1 MDELQNKELNVNE
14 CKNILKCRFGNKK
27 FSLYICIK
35 LKEGHVPS
43 FFCAFLLKT
52 SSKEGKIT
60 FEVRKISFEEKKYFF
75 EEGKIRSI
83 FGEFCTQYLTF

>member
-14 CKNILKCRFGNKK
+14 CKNILKCRFGNKI

-35 LKEGHVPS
+35 LKEGYVPP
-43 FFCAFLLKT
+43 FFCTLLLKI

-60 FEVRKISFEEKKYFF
+60 FEVRKISFKEKNFFF
-75 EEGKIRSI
+75 EEGKIRSY
-83 FGEFCTQYLTF
+83 FGEFYTQYLTF